1 MRETVERAN
10 LKWGELPFAYVRT
23 DAHIEYNYRDGKW
36 DAGTVVEDDRI
47 TISIAATCVHYGQE
61 CFEGMKVFEMK
72 DGRVCAFR
80 PYENAKRMERTARKL
95 MMVPLPLDTF
105 VEAVER
111 VVKLNR
117 RFVPP
122 HGSGAALYIRP
133 LLIGT
138 SGIIGVRPSD
148 DYMFVVFTTP
158 VGPYF
163 KGGLAPIKLRV
174 ELEIDRAAPNGLGDA
189 KSGANYAA
197 GMRAG
202 VPARREGYAEVI
214 YLDAKEK
221 KWLDETGASNVFGIT
236 RAGAYVTPDS
246 PTILPSIT
254 NMSLEQ
260 CARDLGIP
268 VERRPVH
275 VDELPEFVEFGAC
288 GTAAVI
294 TPVGEIQYGKK
305 TIRYGKPGEI
315 GPVSKKLYE
324 RLTGIQTGEIV
335 DPHEWTHEI
344 AVD

>member
-1 MRETVERAN
+1 MRETVERVN
-10 LKWGELPFAYVRT
+10 LKWGELPFAYVKT
-23 DAHIEYNYRDGKW
+23 DGHIEHYYRDGKW
-36 DAGTVVEDDRI
+36 DAGTIVEDDKI
-47 TISIAATCVHYGQE
+47 NLSIAATCLHYGQE

-80 PYENAKRMERTARKL
+80 PFENARRMNRTGQKL
-95 MMVPLPLDTF
+95 MMVPPPVDTF

-111 VVKLNR
+111 VVRVNR
-117 RFVPP
+117 RFIPP
-122 HGSGAALYIRP
+122 FGSGAALYIRP
-133 LLIGT
+133 LLIGI
-138 SGIIGVRPSD
+138 SGIIGVRPAE
-148 DYMFVVFTTP
+148 DYLFLIFTTP

-163 KGGLAPIKLRV
+163 KGGLKPIKLRIESV
-174 ELEIDRAAPNGLGDA
+174 IDRAAPNGLGDA

-202 VPARREGYAEVI
+202 TAARRDGYAEVV

-221 KWLDETGASNVFGIT
+221 VWLDETGASNVFGIT
-236 RAGAYVTPDS
+236 KDGAYVTPDS

-275 VDELPEFVEFGAC
+275 VDELPDFVEFGAC

-294 TPVGEIQYGKK
+294 TPVGELRHGDKSIM
-305 TIRYGKPGEI
+305 YGKPGEI
-315 GPVSKKLYE
+315 GPVSKKLYD
-324 RLTGIQTGEIV
+324 RLTGIQTGVID

-344 AVD
+344 KLD